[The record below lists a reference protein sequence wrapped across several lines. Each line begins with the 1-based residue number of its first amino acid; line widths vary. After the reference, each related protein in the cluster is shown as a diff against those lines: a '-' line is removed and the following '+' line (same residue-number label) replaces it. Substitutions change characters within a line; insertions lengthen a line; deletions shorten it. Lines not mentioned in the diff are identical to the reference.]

1 MFSKEGMKIGN
12 HWAFF
17 SLGNQVGGS
26 AEVEMLINGAS
37 EKTLILWSWE
47 GPLGTPLA
55 VV

>member
-37 EKTLILWSWE
+37 ERPDQILE
-47 GPLGTPLA
+47 FFMHR
-55 VV
+55 